1 MAAQSAQSSLRQVS
15 LDDKYALDTAR
26 AYMTGIEALVRL
38 PMLQHQRDLS
48 RGLNTAAFISGYRGS
63 PLGGVDM
70 AMWKAKPWLEQHH
83 VYFQPGINED
93 LAATLRVSGPFRPE
107 TMVVYTITRI
117 LSSVPATVRE

>member
-1 MAAQSAQSSLRQVS
+1 MARTGPALKQVS

-63 PLGGVDM
+63 PLGAVDQQLWQ
-70 AMWKAKPWLEQHH
+70 ARKYLEENQIQ
-83 VYFQPGINED
+83 FQKHGIK
-93 LAATLRVSGPFRPE
+93 VHIS
-107 TMVVYTITRI
+107 IS
-117 LSSVPATVRE
+117 LSSLCMYCI